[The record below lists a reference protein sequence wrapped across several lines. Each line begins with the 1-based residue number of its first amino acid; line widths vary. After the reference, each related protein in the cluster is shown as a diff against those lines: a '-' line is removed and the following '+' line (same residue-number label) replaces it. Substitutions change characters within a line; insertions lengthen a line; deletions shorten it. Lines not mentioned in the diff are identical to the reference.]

1 MDPDVVAPDSPDVP
15 EALEAYRSPSQRVL
29 DKAIGSLDVHCRTFI
44 GLSPF
49 ATLATASPDGWPD
62 VSPRGGAPGFVHV
75 LDEHRLALPD
85 RLGNNRIDSLRNL
98 GGNPRAA
105 LMFFVPGFD
114 ETLRV
119 YGTTTVVGPGE
130 LDVDL
135 TEFGKPPLSV
145 LVMDVRKAYFQCPKS
160 VMRSGLWDP
169 ERLVDRSAYPTFG
182 AVLRDHCRDRTIP
195 TDDALMRAAL
205 AEEL

>member
-1 MDPDVVAPDSPDVP
+1 MDPDTAGPD
-15 EALEAYRSPSQRVL
+15 ALEAYRSPSQRVL
-29 DKAIGSLDVHCRTFI
+29 DKEIGSLDTYCRDFI
-44 GLSPF
+44 ALSPF
-49 ATLATASPDGWPD
+49 ATLATASADGWPE

-98 GGNPRAA
+98 ADNPRAA
-105 LMFFVPGFD
+105 IMFFVPGFD

-119 YGTTTVVGPGE
+119 YGTTSVVGPDD

-135 TEFGKPPLSV
+135 TEFGKKPLSV
-145 LVMDVRKAYFQCPKS
+145 LVLQVSKAYFQCPKS

-169 ERLVDRSAYPTFG
+169 ERRVDRSTYPSFG
-182 AVLRDHCRDRTIP
+182 TVLREHCRDTTIT
-195 TDDALMRAAL
+195 TDDVVMRAAL

>member
-1 MDPDVVAPDSPDVP
+1 MVP
-15 EALEAYRSPSQRVL
+15 HPQQIGDGTPAALDAYRSPSKRVL
-29 DKAIGSLDVHCRTFI
+29 DKEIGSLDTYCRDFI
-44 GLSPF
+44 ALSPF
-49 ATLATASPDGWPD
+49 ATLATASSDGWPE

-75 LDEHRLALPD
+75 LDAHRLALPD

-98 GGNPRAA
+98 VENPRAA
-105 LMFFVPGFD
+105 LMFFVPGFE

-119 YGTTTVVGPGE
+119 YGTTSVVGPDA

-135 TEFGKPPLSV
+135 TEFGRRPLSV
-145 LVMDVRKAYFQCPKS
+145 LVLQVSKAYFQCPKS

-169 ERLVDRSAYPTFG
+169 ERRMDRSTYPSFG
-182 AVLRDHCRDRTIP
+182 TVLREHCRDTSIP
-195 TDDALMRAAL
+195 TDDAQMRSEL

>member
-1 MDPDVVAPDSPDVP
+1 VDADALAPD
-15 EALEAYRSPSQRVL
+15 ALDAYRSPSQRVL
-29 DKAIGSLDVHCRTFI
+29 DKEIGALDAFCRDFI
-44 GLSPF
+44 ALSPF
-49 ATLATASPDGWPD
+49 ATLATASADGWPE

-75 LDEHRLALPD
+75 LDAHRLALPD

-98 GGNPRAA
+98 TDNPRAA

-119 YGTTTVVGPGE
+119 YGTTSVVGPGD
-130 LDVDL
+130 LDVDF
-135 TEFGKPPLSV
+135 TEFGKAPLSV
-145 LVMDVRKAYFQCPKS
+145 LVLQVTKAYFQCPKS

-169 ERLVDRSAYPTFG
+169 ERRVDRSTYPSFG
-182 AVLRDHCRDRTIP
+182 TVLREHCRDTTIP
-195 TDDALMRAAL
+195 TDAAVMRAAL

>member
-1 MDPDVVAPDSPDVP
+1 MDPAPA
-15 EALEAYRSPSQRVL
+15 ALTAYRAPSQRVL
-29 DKAIGSLDVHCRTFI
+29 DKEIHALDAYCRDFI

-49 ATLATASPDGWPD
+49 ATLATATADGWPD
-62 VSPRGGAPGFVHV
+62 VSPRGGDPGFVHV
-75 LDEHRLALPD
+75 LDERRLALPD
-85 RLGNNRIDSLRNL
+85 RLGNNRIDSLHNL
-98 GGNPRAA
+98 DANPRAA

-119 YGTTTVVGPGE
+119 YGTTSVVDPGE

-145 LVMDVRKAYFQCPKS
+145 LVLSVVRAYFQCPKS

-169 ERLVDRSAYPTFG
+169 ERRVDRSAYPSFG
-182 AVLRDHCRDRTIP
+182 TVLREHCRDTTIP
-195 TDDALMRAAL
+195 TDDAVMRAAL
-205 AEEL
+205 TEEL

>member
-1 MDPDVVAPDSPDVP
+1 VDPAADAPD
-15 EALEAYRSPSQRVL
+15 ALHRYRAPSQRVL
-29 DKAIGSLDVHCRTFI
+29 DKEIGSLDAYCRDFI
-44 GLSPF
+44 ALSPF
-49 ATLATASPDGWPD
+49 ATLATAADDGWPD

-75 LDEHRLALPD
+75 LDAQRLALPD

-98 GGNPRAA
+98 ATNPRAA

-119 YGTTTVVGPGE
+119 YGTTSVVDPAA
-130 LDVDL
+130 LDADL

-145 LVMDVRKAYFQCPKS
+145 LVVHVVRAYFQCPKS

-169 ERLVDRSAYPTFG
+169 ASRVDRATFPPFG
-182 AVLRDHCRDRTIP
+182 QVLREHCRDTTIP
-195 TDDALMRAAL
+195 TDDAVLRAAL